1 MKAKHILVPTDF
13 SEASKEAIKMA
24 ARFIDLYDST
34 IDLMHVVPLMSYYEH
49 SMEHMGVPFD
59 MEKELYPKVL
69 KEANEMLHE
78 VAAELLPKEHRGQLI
93 NVVGRKVSQVIA
105 DQVNKGP
112 YDLVIMTNKGSH
124 KTDHIRSGTTE
135 KVIRFSEKPVL
146 SLTRSMGM
154 SEIHEILVPVDG
166 SDESATPLVEAF
178 DLALAYD
185 AQITLMHII
194 EPYTLGME
202 VLPMTI
208 EDDKAVYNSM
218 IDNINSFF
226 EKHPDMGMHVK
237 RNSVDFEDY
246 LVRKVDNGTQSI
258 KFVSIVKK
266 GFSAHT
272 EICDY
277 ANENADLVVMSTH
290 GRTGIARVLLGST
303 TGIVAQHLQKPLL
316 TLRPMMV

>member
-13 SEASKEAIKMA
+13 SEASREAVKMA
-24 ARFIDLYDST
+24 VKFIKLHDST
-34 IDLMHVVPLMSYYEH
+34 VDLMHVVPLISYYEE
-49 SMEHMGVPFD
+49 SMQHLGVPFD
-59 MEKELYPKVL
+59 METEMYPKVL

-78 VAAELLPKEHRGQLI
+78 MAEELLPKEHRGQLI
-93 NVVGRKVSQVIA
+93 NLIGRKVSQVIA
-105 DQVNKGP
+105 DQVNKND

-124 KTDHIRSGTTE
+124 DTKHVRSGVTE

-146 SLTRSMGM
+146 SITKAFDSKDV
-154 SEIHEILVPVDG
+154 HEILVPVDG
-166 SDESATPLVEAF
+166 SDESAAPLLHAF
-178 DLALAYD
+178 DLAIAFK
-185 AQITLMHII
+185 AKITLMHII

-218 IDNINSFF
+218 IKNIQGYF
-226 EKHPDMGMHVK
+226 EERPELNMKVK
-237 RNSVDFEDY
+237 RNAVDFEDY
-246 LVRKVDNGTQSI
+246 LIQDGENGSESV
-258 KFVSIVKK
+258 KFFSIVKK

-290 GRTGIARVLLGST
+290 GRTGISRVILGST

-316 TLRPMMV
+316 TLRPG

>member
-13 SEASKEAIKMA
+13 SEASREAVKMA
-24 ARFIDLYDST
+24 AKFIELHDST
-34 IDLMHVVPLMSYYEH
+34 VDLMHVVPLMTYYEE
-49 SMEHMGVPFD
+49 SMEHLGVPFD
-59 MEKELYPKVL
+59 MEKDIYPKVL

-78 VAAELLPKEHRGQLI
+78 MAADLLPKEHCGQLI
-93 NVVGRKVSQVIA
+93 NLVGRKVSQVIA
-105 DQVNKGP
+105 DQVNKGD

-124 KTDHIRSGTTE
+124 STDHVRSGVTE

-146 SLTRSMGM
+146 SITEAFGKDKV
-154 SEIHEILVPVDG
+154 HEILVPIDG
-166 SDESATPLVEAF
+166 SDDSAAPLIHAF
-178 DLALAYD
+178 DMAIAFD
-185 AQITLMHII
+185 SRITLMHII

-218 IDNINSFF
+218 IRNITKYF
-226 EKHPDMGMHVK
+226 EERPELGMKIK
-237 RNSVDFEDY
+237 RNAVDFEDY
-246 LVRKVDNGTQSI
+246 LIYEGEGVSQSV
-258 KFVSIVKK
+258 KFYSIVKK

-290 GRTGIARVLLGST
+290 GRSGIARVLLGST
-303 TGIVAQHLQKPLL
+303 TGIVAQHLKKPLL
-316 TLRPMMV
+316 TLRPV